1 MRISEIK
8 NKLAENSAAIKELQS
23 RIAKLSNENSA
34 LHAEKNSKLL
44 GYFIDYIEIGSTYT
58 FDRWS
63 NLGGIQIGL
72 KKDERPEASYF
83 STGDVIEFVKKNK
96 VSFVIKW
103 TIKNRV
109 FKNKTEVSHPNKLYR
124 IDIINLYTL
133 LGQNET
139 FTKSFDT
146 FVKRKE
152 SLDLLGI

>member
-8 NKLAENSAAIKELQS
+8 NKLAENSVAIKELQS
-23 RIAKLSNENSA
+23 KIAKLSSENST
-34 LHAEKNSKLL
+34 LHAEKNSKLM
-44 GYFIDYIEIGSTYT
+44 GYFTDYIEVGSTYT
-58 FDRWS
+58 FDKWA

-72 KKDERPEASYF
+72 KKDERPDPSYF
-83 STGDVIEFVKKNK
+83 NAGDVIEFVKKNK

-103 TIKNRV
+103 VTKNRV

-124 IDIINLYTL
+124 VDIVNLFDTL
-133 LGQNET
+133 RRGEN

-146 FVKRKE
+146 FVMRKE